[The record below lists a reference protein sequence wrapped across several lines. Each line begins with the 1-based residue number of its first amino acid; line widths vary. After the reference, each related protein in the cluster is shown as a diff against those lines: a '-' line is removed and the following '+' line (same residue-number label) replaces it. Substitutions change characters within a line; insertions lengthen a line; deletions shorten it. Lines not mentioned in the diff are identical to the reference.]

1 MKPILQTIG
10 AAILLILVI
19 IFFPIGCNGQS
30 EYDTSLYKQ
39 CVVTEIKPVFVSGG
53 RAWKVTYISG
63 NEQVIQKLNRYPK
76 DLKEKECTLM
86 SRDIWNELLTNKNET
101 K

>member
-1 MKPILQTIG
+1 MKLILQTIG

-19 IFFPIGCNGQS
+19 IFCPIGCNGQS
-30 EYDTSLYKQ
+30 EYDTTIWKQ
-39 CVVTEIKPVFVSGG
+39 CIVSEIKAIMIPGG

-63 NEQVIQKLNRYPK
+63 NEQVIQKLNRYPE

-86 SRDIWNELLTNKNET
+86 SRDIWNELLKT
-101 K
+101 KQ